1 MKKLFLIVLILTLAL
16 VFTNAYAA
24 GDAFNFAKFNAKNG
38 NKYSVNFDES
48 GNIRNI
54 ISNDAKAYSSK
65 IAKRS
70 TNELVADAIKFL
82 EKNSDLIS
90 GVEVKD
96 LRVEN
101 VSQSENIN
109 HILFAHYF
117 KNKKVFESEVA
128 VHINNASE
136 VVMVNNALNPI
147 GKVNSIANAISY
159 DKAMEIA
166 KKHIKCQGERI
177 KTKAAGIIYSKNK
190 IAFESIR
197 VELASKDPLGDFVFV
212 INAASGEV
220 IECFDIMFHAK
231 KEDQQPEPKYPLGT
245 IYMFNP
251 MKGDIISEPIINLTN
266 PAKGLVGK
274 WANIVNEDTAPAVL
288 NAAGNYAFAADDTHF
303 DEVNAYYHTNKVHDF
318 VGQYGFTGLDRAIKV
333 TVHYGTKYDNAFFS
347 PMEGAIALGD
357 GNRLN
362 DLSKEETVIY
372 HEYGHAVTN
381 AMVYMPYS
389 SESGAIN
396 EAFSDYLAC
405 TMTNDPMVGE
415 WAMAKMNKPFLRNM
429 DNKTHYPED
438 IQNEVHYD
446 SNIYGAGLWD
456 LRKALGAEVTDKIM
470 HFSRN
475 YLKGIKNQKF
485 TDGVNALVA
494 ADKEFYRGINADKI
508 KKVFEARGIKAKPLA
523 STSAPV
529 IDAVKFE
536 ALNGNK
542 EAEKLLVDIENGN
555 IK

>member
-1 MKKLFLIVLILTLAL
+1 MKKLFFIVLILTLAL
-16 VFTNAYAA
+16 VFTNAYADSA
-24 GDAFNFAKFNAKNG
+24 NVLRFAKFNSDNG
-38 NKYSVNFDES
+38 NKFSVNFDED

-54 ISNDAKAYSSK
+54 INNDANAYSAK
-65 IAKRS
+65 QNKRS
-70 TNELVADAIKFL
+70 ENELVTDAIKFL

-90 GVEVKD
+90 GVEVRD

-101 VSQSENIN
+101 VSASGNIT
-109 HILFAHYF
+109 HVLFSHYY
-117 KNKKVFESEVA
+117 KNKKVFDSQVS

-136 VVMVNNALNPI
+136 VVMLNNALSPI
-147 GKVNSIANAISY
+147 GKVNSVATVISH
-159 DKAMEIA
+159 DKALEIA

-177 KTKAAGIIYSKNK
+177 KSKAANVIYSKNK
-190 IAFESIR
+190 IAFETVK

-212 INAASGEV
+212 INAANGEV
-220 IECFDIMFHAK
+220 IECFDIMFHA
-231 KEDQQPEPKYPLGT
+231 DAPEAPKAPQGT

-251 MKGDIISEPIINLTN
+251 MKGGIVSEPIINLTN
-266 PAKGLVGK
+266 PGKGLVGK
-274 WANIVNEDTAPAVL
+274 WVTVVNEDTAPAVL
-288 NAAGNYAFAADDTHF
+288 NAAGNYVFDADDTHF

-318 VGQYGFTGLDRAIKV
+318 VAQYGFTGLDRSIKV

-362 DLSKEETVIY
+362 DLSKEESVIY

-405 TMTNDPMVGE
+405 TMTDDSMVGE

-485 TDGVNALVA
+485 TDGVNALIA
-494 ADKEFYRGINADKI
+494 ADKEFYKGVNAETI
-508 KKVFEARGIKAKPLA
+508 KKVFEARGIKAKPLTA
-523 STSAPV
+523 SSGPV
-529 IDAVKFE
+529 VDALKFE

-542 EAEKLLVDIENGN
+542 EAKQMLENIENGN
-555 IK
+555 VK

>member
-54 ISNDAKAYSSK
+54 ISNDANAYSSK

-147 GKVNSIANAISY
+147 GKVNSIANSISH
-159 DKAMEIA
+159 DKAVGIA

-197 VELASKDPLGDFVFV
+197 VELASTDPLGDFVFV

-220 IECFDIMFHAK
+220 IECFDIMFHA
-231 KEDQQPEPKYPLGT
+231 DAPEAPKAPLGT
-245 IYMFNP
+245 IYMHHP
-251 MKGDIISEPIINLTN
+251 MKGDIISEPIINLTST
-266 PAKGLVGK
+266 AKGLVGK
-274 WANIVNEDTAPAVL
+274 WVTAVNEDTAPAML
-288 NAAGNYAFAADDTHF
+288 NAAGIYSFAADDTHF
-303 DEVNAYYHTNKVHDF
+303 DEVNAYYHVNKVHDF
-318 VGQYGFTGLDRAIKV
+318 FSQFGFTGLDRSIKV

-362 DLSKEETVIY
+362 DLAKEESVIY
-372 HEYGHAVTN
+372 HEYTHAVTN
-381 AMVYMPYS
+381 AMAYMPYS

-396 EAFSDYLAC
+396 EAFSDYFAC
-405 TMTNDPMVGE
+405 TMTEDSMVGE
-415 WAMAKMNKPFLRNM
+415 WAVAKMNKPFIRNM
-429 DNKTHYPED
+429 DNKAHYPED
-438 IQNEVHYD
+438 IQNEVHAD
-446 SNIYGAGLWD
+446 SNIYGGALWD
-456 LRKALGAEVTDKIM
+456 LRKALGAEISDKII

-475 YLKGIKNQKF
+475 YLKGIKSQKF
-485 TDGVNALVA
+485 SDGVNSILA
-494 ADKEFYRGINADKI
+494 ADKEFFKGANADKI
-508 KKVFEARGIKAKPLA
+508 KKVFEARGIKPKTQT
-523 STSAPV
+523 STSGPV